1 MERWKTHH
9 PFFTNDQSSQ
19 RSIHQFS
26 PSHVTSK
33 TSRVISHVNVPR
45 ELNSS
50 FQCPN
55 SCIPSRKSG
64 VIPRTRLD
72 LESGKPRANQRIYAY
87 FQGSSLSCEFV
98 SSAEGVFSL
107 VRPYVQIA
115 GMGSAQWLRAKIT
128 PRLLEN
134 HLYALLKGRV
144 SDVCLVGS

>member
-98 SSAEGVFSL
+98 SSAGGVFFLGTALRSNCWHGFSSVVKSQDHSTI
-107 VRPYVQIA
+107 VRESP
-115 GMGSAQWLRAKIT
+115 LRS
-128 PRLLEN
+128 P
-134 HLYALLKGRV
+134 
-144 SDVCLVGS
+144 